1 MEEIRMKSIK
11 TISLSLL
18 SLVVVGS
25 HLNAMNIPTKVG
37 PHATFI
43 ARITPKR
50 QPVNFF
56 APVVNVESAI
66 NVEDPYAIATQQE
79 LLDQTAGLPAQEV
92 VNSVS
97 FAQRAQQFAKNV
109 FNTASEKAQ
118 TFKTAAVQKVNV
130 FGSLV
135 TEKAKNAYNSEMVQ
149 KGFAKLAN
157 VREFAVAQGKVV
169 AAKVS
174 EKATQAMEFVKEN
187 PKLVAG
193 VAAGL
198 IATGVIYKW
207 VSDIRKHRNSDV
219 VDEKKGQHFS
229 ELTPEEAQR
238 LIGMGNGMEE
248 SIIDPEHAAQMEA
261 NRQ

>member
-1 MEEIRMKSIK
+1 MKSIK

-25 HLNAMNIPTKVG
+25 QLNAMNIPTKVG

-56 APVVNVESAI
+56 APVVNVEPAI

-79 LLDQTAGLPAQEV
+79 LLDQSAGLPAQEV
-92 VNSVS
+92 VASVS
-97 FAQRAQQFAKNV
+97 FAQRAQQFAKNA
-109 FNTASEKAQ
+109 FNAASEKAQ
-118 TFKTAAVQKVNV
+118 TFKTAVA
-130 FGSLV
+130 
-135 TEKAKNAYNSEMVQ
+135 EKAKNAYNSEMVQ

-157 VREFAVAQGKVV
+157 VHEFAVTQGKVV

-198 IATGVIYKW
+198 IATYGVYK
-207 VSDIRKHRNSDV
+207 VVTDLLKQRDSDVV
-219 VDEKKGQHFS
+219 VDEKKEQHFS
-229 ELTPEEAQR
+229 ELTPEEAQK